1 MARGRT
7 RLNAAL
13 TAFARAS
20 RLARAAPRDPL
31 PSELVATVA
40 IPGYENIRVWGDEV
54 TPSFLASIETKDEE
68 VRAAA
73 EAGRSPKSALKADF
87 LAISGGGDQG
97 AFAAGVLSGW
107 AKRGDRPDF
116 EVVTGVSAGALAAP
130 FAFIGPGCDKVLR
143 DVYTKFGAPD
153 LYRSRGVLGYFSDAF
168 EDNAPMKRMI
178 EGYATPR
185 FLDQIA
191 EGYRDGRRLFIMT
204 TNLDAQRPVVWD
216 LSAIAASGRADRSEM
231 FTKVLLAT
239 SAIPGLFPPVYFP
252 VVAGDGKLYSEMHVD
267 GGVTAQL
274 VFVPPE
280 AKVIEIEDK
289 VFKKRRGRDLWVIR
303 NSKIAPE
310 YRLDPPRALP
320 IIARAVRTMVKYQV
334 ISDLARLYRFAESN
348 NTRFHYCAV
357 PSSHEMGDKKPFDKS
372 LAAELFASGEVVGS
386 KGMWISQPPHSPMLE
401 KSFSGDVMPLAAAE
415 AKARQVEPSGLE
427 RGL

>member
-1 MARGRT
+1 MARHRT
-7 RLNAAL
+7 GWAAALGALRLNR
-13 TAFARAS
+13 RAVTV
-20 RLARAAPRDPL
+20 PRDPL
-31 PSELVATVA
+31 PTELVATVVV
-40 IPGYENIRVWGDEV
+40 PGYEHVRSWGDEV
-54 TPSFLASIETKDEE
+54 TETFLESIARKDED

-73 EAGRSPKSALKADF
+73 NAGRSPRSMLKADF

-143 DVYTKFGAPD
+143 DVYTMFGAPD
-153 LYRSRGVLGYFSDAF
+153 LYKSRGLLGYFSDAF

-191 EGYRDGRRLFIMT
+191 EGHRDGRRLFIMT
-204 TNLDAQRPVVWD
+204 TNLDAQRPVVWS
-216 LSAIAASGRADRSEM
+216 LSAIAASGRADRCEM
-231 FTKVLLAT
+231 FTKVLLAS

-252 VVAGDGKLYSEMHVD
+252 VVATDGKTYSEMHVD

-289 VFKKRRGRDLWVIR
+289 IFKKRRARDLWVIR

-310 YRLDPPRALP
+310 YRSNAPRAMP
-320 IIARAVRTMVKYQV
+320 IIARAIRTMVKYQV

-348 NTRFHYCAV
+348 NTSFHYCAV
-357 PSSHEMGDKKPFDKS
+357 PSSQVTGDTKPFDKS
-372 LAAELFASGEVVGS
+372 IAAKLFASGEEVGA
-386 KGMWISQPPHSPMLE
+386 KGLWIAKPPHSPMLE
-401 KSFSGDVMPLAAAE
+401 QSFSADAMPI
-415 AKARQVEPSGLE
+415 VEGSS
-427 RGL
+427 